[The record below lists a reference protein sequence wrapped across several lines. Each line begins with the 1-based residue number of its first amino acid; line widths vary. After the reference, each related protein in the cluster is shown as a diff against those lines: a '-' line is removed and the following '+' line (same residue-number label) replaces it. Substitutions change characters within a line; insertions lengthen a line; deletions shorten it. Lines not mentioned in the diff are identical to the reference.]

1 MSGVL
6 QEIQQM
12 IALDSEHC
20 VFIESSNALLFFFFA
35 TDCTRIRHPSVSYL
49 WYCTTQRYVCYRIES
64 LINVT

>member
-20 VFIESSNALLFFFFA
+20 VFIESSNALLFFLPQTVQEYDTPAYPICGTAQHNA
-35 TDCTRIRHPSVSYL
+35 T
-49 WYCTTQRYVCYRIES
+49 YVIG
-64 LINVT
+64 LKV